1 MEIVVRLPFSA
12 FVSEKLKPSLDGREQ
27 GPTYQNLVR
36 NLPVHSVH
44 IKASL
49 TCTTAVRFR
58 NEENRALLGN
68 WKIALYP
75 LRCP

>member
-1 MEIVVRLPFSA
+1 MEIVVRLLFSA
-12 FVSEKLKPSLDGREQ
+12 FVSEKLKLSLDGWEK

-36 NLPVHSVH
+36 NLPLHSVP

-49 TCTTAVRFR
+49 TCTTAVRLR

-68 WKIALYP
+68 SKTALYP